1 MNSTLVGR
9 RAVLGSGLLAASVPF
24 RARAQQ
30 ADSVRIGV
38 LNDQNGPY
46 ADSGGPGSVVAAR
59 MAVQDFGGTV
69 LGKKIEILFADTRNK
84 PDIASGVARE
94 WYDSGLDAI
103 TDLPVTPIAAAVQQ
117 IARERNRTVMI
128 AAAVATEFTSKTCS
142 PVSSHWVDDT
152 HSMVSAT
159 TKATVKGSSQKWFF
173 ITVDYTFG
181 RALQAEA
188 TGLIEAAGG
197 KVIGSDYF
205 PLGSTDFSSQVVK
218 AQSSGAD
225 VIGLAA
231 VGNDQVNLIKQ
242 AGEFGLATSGKL
254 TLAGFL
260 IYITDIHALG
270 LALSQGLTF
279 GSGFYWDQSEASRAF
294 GKRYQAERKAMPSK
308 TQAAVYAS
316 TLHFL
321 KSMQQAGTRDAIA
334 VNRAMRSLPVE
345 NFGRPTTLRTD
356 GRVMYDLSLYRVKA
370 PANSRGSWD
379 YYEEI
384 GAIPAGE
391 AFLPINPDCERAA

>member
-1 MNSTLVGR
+1 MKSTLVGR

-59 MAVQDFGGTV
+59 MAVQDFGGASARQEDRDPV
-69 LGKKIEILFADTRNK
+69 RRHAQQAGHRLGCQR
-84 PDIASGVARE
+84 PGE

-117 IARERNRTVMI
+117 IAREQNRTVMI

-205 PLGSTDFSSQVVK
+205 PLGGTGLLFSGREG
-218 AQSSGAD
+218 AELGRRRDRSGRRRQGSGQPHQAGCRVRPGNKRQAHARRIPD
-225 VIGLAA
+225 LHHGRPRARARPVAGPHLRIGLLLGPKRA
-231 VGNDQVNLIKQ
+231 VARFRQ
-242 AGEFGLATSGKL
+242 
-254 TLAGFL
+254 
-260 IYITDIHALG
+260 
-270 LALSQGLTF
+270 ALS
-279 GSGFYWDQSEASRAF
+279 
-294 GKRYQAERKAMPSK
+294 AERKTMPSK
-308 TQAAVYAS
+308 TQAGVYTS

-321 KSMQQAGTRDAIA
+321 KRCS
-334 VNRAMRSLPVE
+334 
-345 NFGRPTTLRTD
+345 RP
-356 GRVMYDLSLYRVKA
+356 A
-370 PANSRGSWD
+370 PATRW
-379 YYEEI
+379 
-384 GAIPAGE
+384 
-391 AFLPINPDCERAA
+391 R